1 MKTTLIPALMAI
13 ALLGGMASQADARMS
28 LPAFDALD
36 ADNSG
41 QITPEQFA
49 AIWQA
54 PQDRMIAQLMEQAND
69 DGLLDEDALRAGLET
84 LSMGPRGQ
92 RAENRGAHL
101 FSRIDSNGDGVI
113 DAEEYARFTA
123 RMEERGSPRHRMRSR
138 D

>member
-1 MKTTLIPALMAI
+1 MKTTVIPVLLGL
-13 ALLGGMASQADARMS
+13 ALLGGAATQAEARMS

-54 PQDRMIAQLMEQAND
+54 PRDRMIAHLMEQAND

-84 LSMGPRGQ
+84 LSIRPQGQ
-92 RAENRGAHL
+92 RAADRSTRL

-113 DAEEYARFTA
+113 DAEEYARFVA